1 MPLSEAQKRAVKK
14 YNSKAYDEIK
24 ARVKKGQ
31 KQVLQAIAEQQ
42 GESLN
47 GYIKNAVKAQYLSD
61 TGKNIEL

>member
-47 GYIKNAVKAQYLSD
+47 GYIKKALQAKISID
-61 TGKNIEL
+61 TGEKIDL